1 MVRVAVTVEPVGTI
15 VSHNDDNS
23 QGDSAMPTD
32 EAGAEVTR
40 PVLGTP
46 DDFESR
52 PARPARLVPYVVI
65 ALIVAVLSGGWGYV
79 MLHANGNPSV
89 GADVITFDA
98 SAADSAVITFTVH
111 KPADRAATC
120 RIQAL
125 DTKHREVGSREVAIP
140 KGKSDLEFTESLRT
154 SAQATAVHV
163 DYCDL
168 V

>member
-1 MVRVAVTVEPVGTI
+1 
-15 VSHNDDNS
+15 
-23 QGDSAMPTD
+23 MPTD
-32 EAGAEVTR
+32 EAGGQGTR

-46 DDFESR
+46 DDFAPR

-65 ALIVAVLSGGWGYV
+65 ALIVAVIAGGWGYV
-79 MLHANGNPSV
+79 MLRANGNPSV
-89 GADVITFDA
+89 SADVITFDA

-111 KPADRAATC
+111 KPADRAAMC

-125 DTKHREVGSREVAIP
+125 DTTHLEVGSREVDIP
-140 KGKSDLEFTESLRT
+140 KGRSDLEFTERVRT
-154 SAQATAVHV
+154 SSQATAVHV